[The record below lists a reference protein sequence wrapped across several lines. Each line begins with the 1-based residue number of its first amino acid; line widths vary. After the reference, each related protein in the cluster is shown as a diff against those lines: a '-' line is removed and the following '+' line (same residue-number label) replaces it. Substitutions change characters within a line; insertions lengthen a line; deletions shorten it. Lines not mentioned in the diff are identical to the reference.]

1 MPAGGRLRAS
11 ASSWAFF
18 FAAACSGDIA
28 HSILPQKSLCVAL
41 FQSPFGAVKTSGPKW
56 PMSSAHAAVKE

>member
-11 ASSWAFF
+11 ASSCCFF

-41 FQSPFGAVKTSGPKW
+41 FQSPFGAVKTSGPK
-56 PMSSAHAAVKE
+56 

>member
-11 ASSWAFF
+11 ASSCCFF
-18 FAAACSGDIA
+18 FAAACSGFIA

-41 FQSPFGAVKTSGPKW
+41 FQSPFGAVKTSGEKCPT
-56 PMSSAHAAVKE
+56 SSAHAAVKE